1 MSRTPAA
8 CRKKNRDG
16 APSRSPAAQSPRRC
30 SGRFTGLS
38 RARGLD
44 GFVAGLVTGLAKR
57 ATAIAAEGRLTA
69 P

>member
-16 APSRSPAAQSPRRC
+16 APSRSPAAQLPRRC

-44 GFVAGLVTGLAKR
+44 GFVAGLAKR